1 MPMENND
8 AAFWFRCRRLAA
20 SGSRSPGSHGFSSQ
34 CSGRPERGAVERRG
48 AVSSTHPECSIVLH
62 LQEKEDECKLQMR
75 TDAAA
80 SLQSASNTT
89 AGCMTEWDGVSCWPA
104 ASEGQMV
111 SVHCPLLLLKPE
123 TPPVLITRSCTVS
136 GWSEP
141 SVPYYKACYY
151 EASEE
156 DEDVGKEKHYFDT
169 VRLIYSVGYGASL
182 AALLVAV
189 LLFCCFRKLLCTRN
203 YIHLNLFVTFML
215 RSLAV
220 FIKDV
225 VLFADRSTDHCTV
238 STLWCKAAVTFF
250 HFCVVSNFWW
260 LLVEALYLQTLL
272 LCTFTHTTK
281 LFWIYATVGWGAPS
295 VTVVIW
301 ALLKSQ
307 LDDEGCWDDLESRL
321 WWIIKTPILLSIFIN
336 LVIFLNISRIIV
348 QKTKA
353 THVNQ
358 SETHLYRTLLRSTLL
373 LIPLFGVHYVV
384 FALIPEH
391 VGVGPR
397 LYFELVL
404 GSFQGFIVALLYCFL
419 NGEVHKEIQRTMRRC
434 WPERKTNTINL
445 PTQEFVP

>member
-1 MPMENND
+1 MNLSLT
-8 AAFWFRCRRLAA
+8 AAVNILIVTRYL
-20 SGSRSPGSHGFSSQ
+20 
-34 CSGRPERGAVERRG
+34 
-48 AVSSTHPECSIVLH
+48 VSSTHPECLIVLH

-89 AGCMTEWDGVSCWPA
+89 A
-104 ASEGQMV
+104 
-111 SVHCPLLLLKPE
+111 
-123 TPPVLITRSCTVS
+123 VLITRSCTVS

-156 DEDVGKEKHYFDT
+156 DEDVGKE
-169 VRLIYSVGYGASL
+169 
-182 AALLVAV
+182 
-189 LLFCCFRKLLCTRN
+189 
-203 YIHLNLFVTFML
+203 L
-215 RSLAV
+215 R
-220 FIKDV
+220 
-225 VLFADRSTDHCTV
+225 
-238 STLWCKAAVTFF
+238 CKAAVTFF

-419 NGEVHKEIQRTMRRC
+419 NGEVQKEIQRTMTRC
-434 WPERKTNTINL
+434 WPEGKTNTINL